1 MNLSRMRRVPKL
13 ARQRLLNEKPLHSPP
28 KHGLTDDQIAVA
40 NMVLGAPVSHALP
53 LGCMNN

>member
-1 MNLSRMRRVPKL
+1 VNLSRMRWVPKL
-13 ARQRLLNEKPLHSPP
+13 APQRRLNEKPLLSPP
-28 KHGLTDDQIAVA
+28 KHGLTDDQITEA